1 MKEKKGL
8 ESLLLGCTLR
18 SEKLT
23 LCFII
28 DNYLLSFNSSLHDLE
43 SCVTDYGAWK
53 LYPIVCLHVKGKRKF
68 HFWAYSKIGIP
79 LWKCRQS
86 KNNEIKEW

>member
-43 SCVTDYGAWK
+43 SCVTDYGA
-53 LYPIVCLHVKGKRKF
+53 
-68 HFWAYSKIGIP
+68 
-79 LWKCRQS
+79 
-86 KNNEIKEW
+86 